1 MNRCIKFVRFRSA
14 AADDLIDI
22 VKRRGKFFGGQTE
35 PQNHR
40 PSGRDALPK
49 VNTRLR
55 ASQPW
60 VHASFLMN
68 DVAVGGVFFEGLAIF
83 LRAVETNRIV
93 LVIREEWFPALW
105 NVKVM
110 SAE

>member
-35 PQNHR
+35 PQSHR

-68 DVAVGGVFFEGLAIF
+68 DVAVEGGFYEWVWNFCRRAGKHPHVFG
-83 LRAVETNRIV
+83 
-93 LVIREEWFPALW
+93 IRGKGFP
-105 NVKVM
+105 
-110 SAE
+110 